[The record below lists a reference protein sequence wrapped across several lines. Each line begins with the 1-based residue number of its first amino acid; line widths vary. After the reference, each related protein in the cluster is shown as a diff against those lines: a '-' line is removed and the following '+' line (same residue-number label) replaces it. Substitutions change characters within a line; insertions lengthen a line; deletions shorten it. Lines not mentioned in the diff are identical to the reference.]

1 MNNRFDKEL
10 DNEFKKG
17 LLQVHLNN
25 LYELDEQLGAMLD
38 STTVTTL
45 KPLQLSIF
53 HYFIEEVM
61 VRNLKPILEGKG
73 ILRAKWKVFR
83 LLGVKEFIKFNE
95 TYKRLVM
102 STAYLA
108 GIAEDVDYA
117 YHKFPVKVKGDGISS
132 IDGYA
137 VSLNRIDY
145 YMVYLTRE
153 VELVHIDGQIKA
165 FRDFKI
171 ITFKNKDMETT
182 DKTYT
187 NVEGGEYLITE
198 VDLEE
203 EQWEIQ

>member
-1 MNNRFDKEL
+1 MSNRFDRNL
-10 DNEFKKG
+10 DNDFKKG
-17 LLQVHLNN
+17 LLRLHLNN
-25 LYELDEQLGAMLD
+25 LYELDEQLRAMLD

-45 KPLQLSIF
+45 RPLQLSIF

-83 LLGVKEFIKFNE
+83 LLGTKEAIKFNE

-108 GIAEDVDYA
+108 EVAEDVDYA
-117 YHKFPVKVKGDGISS
+117 YHKFPVKVKGNGTSS

-145 YMVYLTRE
+145 YMVYLTKG
-153 VELVHIDGQIKA
+153 VTMVYPDGQTKA

-171 ITFKNKDMETT
+171 INFKNKDKEIT
-182 DKTYT
+182 DKEFT
-187 NVEGGEYLITE
+187 NVDGAVFLITE
-198 VDLEE
+198 VSLEE
-203 EQWEIQ
+203 EE